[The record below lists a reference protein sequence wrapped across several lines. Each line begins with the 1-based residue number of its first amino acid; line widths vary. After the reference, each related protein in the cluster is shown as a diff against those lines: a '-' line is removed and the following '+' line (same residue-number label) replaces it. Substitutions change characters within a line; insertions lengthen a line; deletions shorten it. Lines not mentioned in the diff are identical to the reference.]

1 MPLPTPPPLGSP
13 LSDEAGGSTVRMG
26 VPRPEDSLPSNA
38 TDRTGRLTI
47 HPELLDSE
55 GRLTQ
60 DDLLTVRFSAD
71 QDPPL
76 SPSDAQP

>member
-1 MPLPTPPPLGSP
+1 MMGPAEWTGAPSSPLP
-13 LSDEAGGSTVRMG
+13 M
-26 VPRPEDSLPSNA
+26 
-38 TDRTGRLTI
+38 TDLLTI
-47 HPELLDSE
+47 HPELLDAE
-55 GRLTQ
+55 GQLIR